1 MYAIIQ
7 NLYENFPVLEQKRYQ
22 KLTYCLLFIAVWL
35 INIPGL
41 IPVLYLFSRHLSIRV
56 YGNN

>member
-7 NLYENFPVLEQKRYQ
+7 NLYENFPALKQRYQ
-22 KLTYCLLFIAVWL
+22 KLTYSLLFIAVWL

-41 IPVLYLFSRHLSIRV
+41 IPVLYLVSRHLSLRV
-56 YGNN
+56 YSNN